1 MSSYITEGS
10 VSMSFQLNANYTM
23 FIQTHYTNCSV
34 KTLNVI
40 EEPSEK
46 AASKNSPPPFNLI
59 TLAFTGPISALK
71 LLTKLLL
78 IPSVQASI
86 AVVEVGATACHWSG
100 EIWFLCAFRL
110 GYLKAPT
117 EMIVIMNWVLL
128 LPSSDE
134 VMCRD
139 NDMVPYKR
147 GPRWWWPFLVKERFL
162 LPCHI
167 RSPCPWER
175 REKRR

>member
-1 MSSYITEGS
+1 MVFFFTKCYEIIKLNFDFIKGVLQKFSKHYDLILEIVDFVFVSHLGYMSSYIKEGS

-86 AVVEVGATACHWSG
+86 AVVEVGATACH
-100 EIWFLCAFRL
+100 
-110 GYLKAPT
+110 
-117 EMIVIMNWVLL
+117 
-128 LPSSDE
+128 
-134 VMCRD
+134 
-139 NDMVPYKR
+139 
-147 GPRWWWPFLVKERFL
+147 
-162 LPCHI
+162 
-167 RSPCPWER
+167 
-175 REKRR
+175 